1 MLPDTEVS
9 SQIAMKVTGR
19 APSSHHIHLAAFVN
33 RLHVKNPQHPE
44 PYMPTCTHIFTRAR
58 RGFRSQGQFVKA
70 VELELLGPL
79 RDDGLLVGRADV
91 IADRRSGLLAIAL
104 HGQDGGLDP
113 ALDAAVAPVGDDGH
127 GGGVDVGDAAA
138 AEAAALPRHLDEEVG
153 GDVAVGAA
161 RQQRG
166 QVVGVR
172 QLLQQLGGG
181 RQAAQEE
188 GDGGDGVLD
197 VLGRHGVEQHEVGV
211 GLGRVL
217 ERDQARGRAV
227 GGRGEDDAG
236 GVEEGELAVDL
247 DGADARRDAGL
258 GARGA
263 RLGGAAAAAEAAEE
277 GVDDGGLSD
286 VGVADDAHRHG
297 ALELPARGVRLEG
310 AEQVGRRLLHRQ
322 LLVVEGVGV
331 GRRVGRAQGQRREVA
346 AQVHEPVLEDLGGDE
361 VDLVDDEDEALA
373 AVGGGHD
380 AALDVAGAGGFRVA
394 GVEDVE
400 DDVGL
405 LDDVLEDLVKRLA
418 GRGVADGDLRRGVR
432 AVRVLV
438 VVVVHL
444 VVVAVAEVLLVALGG
459 RPRARQQGGHR
470 VRLVDVVVVLDHHVV
485 VADVGHLVPTRR
497 RSFGGAAR
505 LGGLCHLAALLRL
518 LLLPQLLL
526 LNLLEDLLLVG
537 EQVRDAGIL
546 LELGAPFRV
555 LLGELSLFPLLGR
568 RRLFDLVAEADGR
581 PLGLWLCDAISSCR
595 AASSRERGGATYS
608 WVC

>member
-1 MLPDTEVS
+1 MDYS
-9 SQIAMKVTGR
+9 
-19 APSSHHIHLAAFVN
+19 PSA
-33 RLHVKNPQHPE
+33 
-44 PYMPTCTHIFTRAR
+44 
-58 RGFRSQGQFVKA
+58 A

-79 RDDGLLVGRADV
+79 GDNGLLVGGADV
-91 IADRRSGLLAIAL
+91 VADGRGGGRLAVAL
-104 HGQDGGLDP
+104 HGEDGGLDP

-138 AEAAALPRHLDEEVG
+138 AEAAAFARDLDEEVG
-153 GDVAVGAA
+153 RDVAVGAA
-161 RQQRG
+161 RQQRR
-166 QVVGVR
+166 QVVRVR

-181 RQAAQEE
+181 RQPAQEQR
-188 GDGGDGVLD
+188 DGGDGVLN

-211 GLGRVL
+211 GLGGGL
-217 ERDQARGRAV
+217 ERDEPRGRAV

-236 GVEEGELAVDL
+236 GVEQGELAVDL

-286 VGVADDAHRHG
+286 VGVADDTDRDG
-297 ALELPARGVRLEG
+297 ALELPARGVRLER

-322 LLVVEGVGV
+322 LLVVEGVRV

-346 AQVHEPVLEDLGGDE
+346 AQVHEPVLEDLGRHE

-380 AALDVAGAGGFRVA
+380 AALNVAGAGGFRVA
-394 GVEDVE
+394 GVEHVE

-405 LDDVLEDLVKRLA
+405 LDNVLEDLVERLA
-418 GRGVADGDLRRGVR
+418 RGGVADGDLGRGVR
-432 AVRVLV
+432 VVRVLV
-438 VVVVHL
+438 IVVVHL
-444 VVVAVAEVLLVALGG
+444 VVVAEVLLVALGG
-459 RPRARQQGGHR
+459 GPRARQEGGHG
-470 VRLVDVVVVLDHHVV
+470 VRLVDVVLYHHVV
-485 VADVGHLVPTRR
+485 VVPDVGHLVLARR
-497 RSFGGAAR
+497 RSLGGAAR

-537 EQVRDAGIL
+537 EQVRDAGVL
-546 LELGAPFRV
+546 LELGPPFRV
-555 LLGELSLFPLLGR
+555 LFGELSLFPLLGR
-568 RRLFDLVAEADGR
+568 RRLFDLMPEADGVLLDFGSAGAVSLMPR
-581 PLGLWLCDAISSCR
+581 LLSCR
-595 AASSRERGGATYS
+595 GGTYS